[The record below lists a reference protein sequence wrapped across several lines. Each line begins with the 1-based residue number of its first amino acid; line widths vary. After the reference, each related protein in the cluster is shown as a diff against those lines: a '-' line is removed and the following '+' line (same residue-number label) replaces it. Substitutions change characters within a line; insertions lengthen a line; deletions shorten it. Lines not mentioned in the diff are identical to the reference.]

1 MENNAAYNIACNTS
15 AAHVQREAK
24 KIEDVYMLTSDH
36 THTSL
41 LSLSLHEK
49 KKKSLIVDYLHAG
62 YNSEQ
67 IF

>member
-36 THTSL
+36 TPPL
-41 LSLSLHEK
+41 F
-49 KKKSLIVDYLHAG
+49 YL
-62 YNSEQ
+62 
-67 IF
+67 